1 MERMTSRD
9 EDCVLV
15 NGHALGYATIGELV
29 QMAERLA
36 AYEDMDSKRLRPGDT
51 VWLSKMFYTRPKKPV
66 PVTVDAIRCAST
78 GSAIPVTIFSLS
90 RQKNTT
96 STLETTKMPDEYIS
110 RETAL
115 MKLMQDGCSAKNLQS
130 ISDMP
135 AADVAEVV
143 HGEWLRADD
152 DWNSLTTIQCSL
164 CSEEWCFETD
174 DDVSLLNYK
183 YCPNCGAKMDGGN
196 GDATD

>member
-1 MERMTSRD
+1 
-9 EDCVLV
+9 
-15 NGHALGYATIGELV
+15 
-29 QMAERLA
+29 MAE
-36 AYEDMDSKRLRPGDT
+36 
-51 VWLSKMFYTRPKKPV
+51 
-66 PVTVDAIRCAST
+66 
-78 GSAIPVTIFSLS
+78 
-90 RQKNTT
+90 
-96 STLETTKMPDEYIS
+96 YIE
-110 RETAL
+110 REAAL
-115 MKLMQDGCSAKNLQS
+115 MRLMQDGCSAKNLQS

-143 HGEWLRADD
+143 HGQWLRADD

-196 GDATD
+196 DNVSD